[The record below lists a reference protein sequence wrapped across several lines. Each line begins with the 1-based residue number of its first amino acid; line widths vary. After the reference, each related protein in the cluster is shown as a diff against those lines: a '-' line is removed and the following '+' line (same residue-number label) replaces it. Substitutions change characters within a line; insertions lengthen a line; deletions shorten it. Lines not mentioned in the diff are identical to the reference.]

1 MDGYCSKPL
10 DFSLKGRQACIIFSL
25 CAEKPMAPGDCVLV
39 TILHVILSL
48 QIAAVVFSFLIT
60 GLFLKTTLWIVS
72 VVLFP
77 CFKKS
82 EMYTLS
88 IETNSKQYILLT
100 F

>member
-10 DFSLKGRQACIIFSL
+10 DFPLKGRRACIIFSL

-39 TILHVILSL
+39 TILYVILSL

-60 GLFLKTTLWIVS
+60 GLKTALWMVS
-72 VVLFP
+72 VVLLFP

-82 EMYTLS
+82 EM
-88 IETNSKQYILLT
+88 
-100 F
+100 